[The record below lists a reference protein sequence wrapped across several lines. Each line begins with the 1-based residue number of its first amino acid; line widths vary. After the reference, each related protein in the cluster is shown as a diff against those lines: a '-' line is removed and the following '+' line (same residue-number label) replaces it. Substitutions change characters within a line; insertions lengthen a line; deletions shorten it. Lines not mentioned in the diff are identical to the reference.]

1 MEFKIVDPVLWSSI
15 KNQVDNDFGKG
26 VTQEIMGDF
35 VPIILEYGSIKS
47 LYRCSMN
54 WIDIL
59 EQGLGS
65 YELYSMGLLF
75 GEIVQGKLKLSI
87 AILDQIASLTTN
99 YIVISDKGVGPFTYG
114 KSILKESV
122 KELGQ
127 DLKKGQR
134 VIVFNEDYDCL
145 GLAMLT
151 VDGYRVDRLQPDD
164 LFAKNLADIG
174 LYVRKLY

>member
-1 MEFKIVDPVLWSSI
+1 MEFKVVEPVLWSSI
-15 KNQVDNDFGKG
+15 KNQVDKDFGQG
-26 VTQEIMGDF
+26 ITQEIMGNF
-35 VPIILEYGSIKS
+35 VPIILENGSIQS
-47 LYRCSMN
+47 LYLCSMN

-65 YELYSMGLLF
+65 YELYSIGLLF

-87 AILDQIASLTTN
+87 AILNKIASLTAN
-99 YIVISDKGVGPFTYG
+99 FIIISGKGVGPFTYG

-134 VIVFNEDYDCL
+134 VIVLNDVCDCL
-145 GLAMLT
+145 GLAMMT
-151 VDGYRVDRLQPDD
+151 VDEHRVSRLQSND
-164 LFAKNLADIG
+164 LVAKNLTDIG
-174 LYVRKLY
+174 LYVRKFF